1 MASRSDGYM
10 YSKEYSSDF
19 TTGYYKLK
27 KLWNNKSGMR
37 DFNSK
42 LFINTTPEEKRYH
55 IPSIL
60 YTLLN
65 NLHKNSN
72 IINELRSV
80 DIINTKL
87 DNNSNSNKIWIYNM
101 KIDSPLPETPRD
113 LENIYRFVRKFIE
126 KHFDDI
132 TIKYLN
138 KEPDISV
145 YFFIWFFTTPNIFNI
160 DEKKE
165 WEMILLRRVPIY
177 IPVNV
182 SNILNINDE
191 TKNLLE
197 KEKKLEENKINA
209 LIKSVHPT
217 CYLDESNQ
225 YQYKLKLLECM
236 TINNRFYIGEKKSK
250 ILHELYQNYVNII
263 NKINVEKIELDDWR
277 PPPLNYPKLET
288 QIVVDEYSI
297 KTNKCIGCI
306 NNQPNQL
313 AHMDIGGCLY
323 YSSEEEEFEYF

>member
-72 IINELRSV
+72 IINELRSI

-87 DNNSNSNKIWIYNM
+87 DNNSNKIWIYNM

-113 LENIYRFVRKFIE
+113 LENIYRIVRKLIE

-160 DEKKE
+160 NEKKE

-182 SNILNINDE
+182 SNILNINTQNITDDVNE
-191 TKNLLE
+191 TNNLLE
-197 KEKKLEENKINA
+197 KEKKLEENKINV

-225 YQYKLKLLECM
+225 YQYKVKLLECM

-250 ILHELYQNYVNII
+250 ILNDLYENYVNII
-263 NKINVEKIELDDWR
+263 NKINV
-277 PPPLNYPKLET
+277 ET

-297 KTNKCIGCI
+297 KTNKCSGCI

-323 YSSEEEEFEYF
+323 YSSEEEEVFEYF

>member
-1 MASRSDGYM
+1 MASRSEGYM

-80 DIINTKL
+80 DVINTKL
-87 DNNSNSNKIWIYNM
+87 DNNSNKIWIYNM

-113 LENIYRFVRKFIE
+113 LENIYRFVRNFIE

-132 TIKYLN
+132 TIKYLY

-191 TKNLLE
+191 TNNLLE

-250 ILHELYQNYVNII
+250 ILHELYENYVNII
-263 NKINVEKIELDDWR
+263 NKINVE
-277 PPPLNYPKLET
+277 T
-288 QIVVDEYSI
+288 QIVVDEYSM
-297 KTNKCIGCI
+297 KTKTCGGCI
-306 NNQPNQL
+306 NNQPNQM
-313 AHMDIGGCLY
+313 AHMDIGGCMY
-323 YSSEEEEFEYF
+323 YSSEEEEAFEYF